1 MSFIDGDWR
10 DYYRMKTEID
20 GKTVYFGWSEEDI
33 RSVVS
38 RKTKPIAEEADR
50 EYKEMIER
58 HINQT
63 LHGVEDGSS
72 ARS

>member
-1 MSFIDGDWR
+1 
-10 DYYRMKTEID
+10 MKTEID

-38 RKTKPIAEEADR
+38 RKVKPRAEEADR

-63 LHGVEDGSS
+63 LKGNEDGDST
-72 ARS
+72 

>member
-20 GKTVYFGWSEEDI
+20 GKTVYFGWSEDDI

-38 RKTKPIAEEADR
+38 RKMKPIAEEADR
-50 EYKEMIER
+50 EYKEMIEE
-58 HINQT
+58 HIRCTICTSEENGNS
-63 LHGVEDGSS
+63 L
-72 ARS
+72 